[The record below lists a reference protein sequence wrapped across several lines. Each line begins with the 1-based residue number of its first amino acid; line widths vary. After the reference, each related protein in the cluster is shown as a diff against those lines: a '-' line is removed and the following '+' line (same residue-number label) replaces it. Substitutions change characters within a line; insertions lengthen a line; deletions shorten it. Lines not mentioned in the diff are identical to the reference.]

1 MSESSHAQKYRLKVT
16 AGSEY
21 SPDTHRI
28 VPVNEDRTLRIDNE
42 HATISLCVR
51 IQDYTGYPDNS
62 PPTHPYF
69 THPLHTSDQYS
80 ISFAIVFKHPV
91 PGPDLLFGNNFDR
104 PIRDRLP
111 PGFNAALRLVRWSID
126 PTLDGDAYADQ
137 PYLFSPALAT
147 WNQFRVGEKVRRD
160 DEVPVLHGAGVV
172 EEGADGDGVAVREGL
187 GVPGDV
193 DGRRKWFQEEEKRAE
208 FVFEEGRV
216 YWVDFGNPYL
226 GFNDFSLRLPG
237 FNLHVLQ
244 YIDEDHHALRY
255 VLKNKATD
263 EVYLVVLF
271 TLVLQDSQEEP
282 MHREWAAQE
291 NQKSK
296 EEHEKG
302 NGKLGRFEWEAEP
315 RADDVD

>member
-1 MSESSHAQKYRLKVT
+1 MSESGDAQKYRLKVT

-21 SPDTHRI
+21 NPDSHRI
-28 VPVNEDRTLRIDNE
+28 VPVNENQPLCIDNE

-51 IQDYTGYPDNS
+51 IQDYTGYPDDS
-62 PPTHPYF
+62 PRTNPYF

-91 PGPDLLFGNNFDR
+91 PGTDLLFGNNFDR

-147 WNQFRVGEKVRRD
+147 WNQFRVGEKVKGGV
-160 DEVPVLHGAGVV
+160 EVPVLHDKEGGVV
-172 EEGADGDGVAVREGL
+172 EEGADGDGVQIREEL
-187 GVPGDV
+187 GIPGDV
-193 DGRRKWFQEEEKRAE
+193 TGRRKWFQDEEKREE
-208 FVFEEGRV
+208 FVFEEGRA

-237 FNLHVLQ
+237 FNIHILQ
-244 YIDEDHHALRY
+244 YIDEDNHELRY
-255 VLKNKATD
+255 VLKNKTTD

-271 TLVLQDSQEEP
+271 TLVLQ
-282 MHREWAAQE
+282 
-291 NQKSK
+291 
-296 EEHEKG
+296 
-302 NGKLGRFEWEAEP
+302 
-315 RADDVD
+315 

>member
-1 MSESSHAQKYRLKVT
+1 MAESTDAQKYRLKVT

-21 SPDTHRI
+21 NPDTHRI
-28 VPVNEDRTLRIDNE
+28 VPVNENQPLRIDNE

-51 IQDYTGYPDNS
+51 IQDYTGYPDDS
-62 PPTHPYF
+62 PKTNPYF

-91 PGPDLLFGNNFDR
+91 PGTDLLFGNNFDR

-126 PTLDGDAYADQ
+126 PTLEGDAYADK
-137 PYLFSPALAT
+137 PYLFSPALST
-147 WNQFRVGEKVRRD
+147 WNQFRVGEKVNGNGDGEVPTLHSGD
-160 DEVPVLHGAGVV
+160 DECEGDGVV
-172 EEGADGDGVAVREGL
+172 EEGADGDGVQVREEL
-187 GVPGDV
+187 GIPGDV
-193 DGRRKWFQEEEKRAE
+193 AGRRKWFQEEEKRKE

-237 FNLHVLQ
+237 FNIHVLQ
-244 YIDEDHHALRY
+244 YIDEDNHALRY
-255 VLKNKATD
+255 VLKNKTTD

-271 TLVLQDSQEEP
+271 TLVLQ
-282 MHREWAAQE
+282 
-291 NQKSK
+291 
-296 EEHEKG
+296 
-302 NGKLGRFEWEAEP
+302 
-315 RADDVD
+315 